1 MSPPARW
8 TPWRW
13 PRAQADRPTVVRQRV
28 GRVPHLRPPPHRT
41 AGRRG
46 EGADRSEG
54 SIVMNEHVRSTSR
67 LSSGVASDVVPDQDI
82 TLETTRPAA
91 AAPSGGF
98 AAPVAP
104 VAPTMVADPQL
115 QVPAQMPVQVPV
127 QVPVEVPVERVRGAE
142 VTATRWRVSPAA
154 VMAGATSV
162 VLLLWGAV
170 TLARAGTDAPWRE
183 PVVEVAGATGTAI
196 LGMIVLGAGG
206 ALLLAAFTRS
216 RGAIGFV
223 AVVLG
228 VAAATVA
235 IEPTVGADALGADRN
250 GAIGALILLVVTLLV
265 ALLGMAA
272 IAVIHRRGNQ
282 PLVEV
287 LQHLKTPMLV
297 SLVSSSTTASIPH
310 TIEAMSARMGFSRG
324 IVELV
329 VPTASVFLRA
339 GSALYYVLLALF
351 VANLYDRTLSAADIG
366 MIGTGATVAAFASA
380 GNN

>member
-1 MSPPARW
+1 
-8 TPWRW
+8 
-13 PRAQADRPTVVRQRV
+13 
-28 GRVPHLRPPPHRT
+28 
-41 AGRRG
+41 
-46 EGADRSEG
+46 
-54 SIVMNEHVRSTSR
+54 MNEHVRSTSR
-67 LSSGVASDVVPDQDI
+67 LSSDVASDVVPGQDI
-82 TLETTRPAA
+82 TLEAPRPPAV
-91 AAPSGGF
+91 APSGGL

-104 VAPTMVADPQL
+104 VAPVAPMMVADPR
-115 QVPAQMPVQVPV
+115 VPVQVPV
-127 QVPVEVPVERVRGAE
+127 QVPVDQVRGAE

-206 ALLLAAFTRS
+206 VLLLSAFTRS

-265 ALLGMAA
+265 ALLAPD
-272 IAVIHRRGNQ
+272 VDRVDERR
-282 PLVEV
+282 E
-287 LQHLKTPMLV
+287 
-297 SLVSSSTTASIPH
+297 
-310 TIEAMSARMGFSRG
+310 EY
-324 IVELV
+324 
-329 VPTASVFLRA
+329 RA
-339 GSALYYVLLALF
+339 
-351 VANLYDRTLSAADIG
+351 
-366 MIGTGATVAAFASA
+366 
-380 GNN
+380 